1 MKRFKLVLYC
11 LTTSSLLLIRVVG
24 LCQTDTKP
32 NQSFKSLVYADT
44 TQKTTQSE
52 GSVTPYTLLGNE
64 VRVFPSSYAQAEIH
78 LSINKTNPQVL
89 LLSSQNYIPNVTYQG
104 AFWSTNGG
112 SLWTGAAT
120 LPNNSSGRGDPSTAF
135 DASGNAYISTMTTNP
150 VNFDGDAIGYSIQ
163 RSTNNGATW
172 NALTRATADINLDK
186 EMITADDISTSPF
199 VNNLYSAWSIN
210 PGPLNASVQFNRSI
224 DQGGTFSAP
233 ITLEMGWG
241 QGTNVQTGIN
251 GEVYVCW
258 ANYTNAN
265 YPEQGLGFV
274 TSLNGGQNFP
284 ASAIAFT
291 YTGIRNSSGGQ
302 AEFGNI
308 RVNSYPSMSVDKS
321 SGSFRGRIYVVY
333 SERENGHTTDR
344 SVIRVR
350 HSDNQGA
357 NWSAPITIS
366 IANATQSF
374 FPWISVDPVTG
385 FIYVVYYAFD
395 QTSGFSTNTYVA
407 TSNNGGAS
415 FSNQKVS
422 SVSHTTGPIPGFL
435 GGYEGDYIGITSYG
449 WKAYP
454 SWMDNRTG
462 QWQDYVLKLDNTPV
476 INGSRGFCS
485 SQTYTASN
493 LLPNS
498 NITWTA
504 SPTGIVLL
512 SPTTGTSTTASRI
525 AQGNVTLT
533 ATINNNPAA
542 SVSIGIST
550 IPKIDSIKA
559 TPGACN
565 NGIQTWSVTAYP
577 NMNPS
582 SIQWTVDNP
591 SSGIYI
597 YNPNSASTMM
607 DVSGGGGVSVTF
619 KDGCNETSQKNGVT
633 IFNQCPHFA
642 VSPNPAASTISV
654 SSIIPANNNM
664 SSTISKVNIFN
675 EQGTLRFQKVF
686 NDVEKANINISNL
699 SPGIYLVQIVDKANN
714 TESHQLQIIR

>member
-1 MKRFKLVLYC
+1 V
-11 LTTSSLLLIRVVG
+11 
-24 LCQTDTKP
+24 
-32 NQSFKSLVYADT
+32 DT
-44 TQKTTQSE
+44 TQNTTQAY
-52 GSVTPYTLLGNE
+52 GSVTPYTLVGNE
-64 VRVFPSSYAQAEIH
+64 VRVFPSANPQSEIH
-78 LSINKTNPQVL
+78 LSVNKTSPQVL
-89 LLSSQNYIPNVTYQG
+89 LLATQTYIPNVTYQG
-104 AFWSTNGG
+104 AFWSTNWG
-112 SLWTGAAT
+112 SSWTGTET
-120 LPNNSSGRGDPSTAF
+120 LPNNSGGRGDPSTTF
-135 DASGNAYISTMTTNP
+135 DANGNAYISTMTPNP
-150 VNFDGDAIGYSIQ
+150 ADFNGDPIGYSIQ
-163 RSTNNGATW
+163 RSTNNGNTW
-172 NALTRATADINLDK
+172 SALTRGTGNLTFDK
-186 EMITADDISTSPF
+186 EMIAADDISNSPF
-199 VNNLYSAWSIN
+199 VNNFYCGWM
-210 PGPLNASVQFNRSI
+210 GLNRVVQFNRSI
-224 DQGGTFSAP
+224 DGGANFSNP
-233 ITLEMGWG
+233 INLTNFWG
-241 QGTNVQTGIN
+241 QGANVQTGPN
-251 GEVYVCW
+251 GEVYVCFADYNGNNFLNNW
-258 ANYTNAN
+258 TSN
-265 YPEQGLGFV
+265 GLGFCSSTDGGLTFSV
-274 TSLNGGQNFP
+274 ARRVLN
-284 ASAIAFT
+284 
-291 YTGIRNSSGGQ
+291 YVGIRKFNGFDD
-302 AEFGNI
+302 ENPNFNNI
-308 RVNSYPSMSVDKS
+308 RVNDFPSMSVDKTN
-321 SGSFRGRIYVVY
+321 GSFRGRIYVAIPV
-333 SERENGHTTDR
+333 RENGNGKAIIQVSFSND
-344 SVIRVR
+344 
-350 HSDNQGA
+350 QGA
-357 NWSAPITIS
+357 NWSVPLTVS

-374 FPWISVDPVTG
+374 FPWISVDPTTG
-385 FIYVVYYAFD
+385 FIYVVYYAID
-395 QTSGFSTNTYVA
+395 QVSGFSTNTYVA
-407 TSNNGGAS
+407 TSNNGGIS

-422 SVSHTTGPIPGFL
+422 SVSHIPSNISPFL
-435 GGYEGDYIGITSYG
+435 NGYEGDYIGITSYG

-462 QWQDYVLKLDNTPV
+462 QWQDYVVKLDNTPV
-476 INGSRGFCS
+476 ISGSRGFCS

-512 SPTTGTSTTASRI
+512 SPTTGISTTASRI

-533 ATINNNPAA
+533 ATINNNSAA

-597 YNPNSASTMM
+597 YNPNSASTMI

-654 SSIIPANNNM
+654 SSIIPATTNNL